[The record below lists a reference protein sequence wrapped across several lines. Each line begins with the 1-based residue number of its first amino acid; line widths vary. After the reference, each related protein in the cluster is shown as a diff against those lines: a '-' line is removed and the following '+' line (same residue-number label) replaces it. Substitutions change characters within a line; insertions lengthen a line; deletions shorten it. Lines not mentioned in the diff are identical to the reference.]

1 MKGNNNEKYFYKLA
15 CRKNIASKVVNLY
28 EQIYK
33 KQASDK
39 ILSMNRSILSLQ
51 RQIEK
56 LNIENKDMKE
66 LILNYQA
73 KIKELSALKK
83 QCLLIIKSKLKKI
96 LSIN

>member
-1 MKGNNNEKYFYKLA
+1 MSKY
-15 CRKNIASKVVNLY
+15 I
-28 EQIYK
+28 K

-73 KIKELSALKK
+73 KKKELSALKK

>member
-1 MKGNNNEKYFYKLA
+1 MSKY
-15 CRKNIASKVVNLY
+15 I
-28 EQIYK
+28 K

>member
-1 MKGNNNEKYFYKLA
+1 MSKY
-15 CRKNIASKVVNLY
+15 I
-28 EQIYK
+28 K

-56 LNIENKDMKE
+56 LNIKNKDMKE

-83 QCLLIIKSKLKKI
+83 QCLLIIKSKLKNI
-96 LSIN
+96 EY

>member
-1 MKGNNNEKYFYKLA
+1 MKEL
-15 CRKNIASKVVNLY
+15 
-28 EQIYK
+28 
-33 KQASDK
+33 
-39 ILSMNRSILSLQ
+39 
-51 RQIEK
+51 IEE

>member
-1 MKGNNNEKYFYKLA
+1 MSKY
-15 CRKNIASKVVNLY
+15 I
-28 EQIYK
+28 K

-56 LNIENKDMKE
+56 LNIENKDMKELIEELNIENKDMKE